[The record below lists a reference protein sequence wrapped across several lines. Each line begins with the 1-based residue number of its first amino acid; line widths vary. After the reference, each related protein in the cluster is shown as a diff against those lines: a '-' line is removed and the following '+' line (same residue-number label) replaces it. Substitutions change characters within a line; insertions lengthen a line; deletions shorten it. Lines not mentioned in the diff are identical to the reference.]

1 MKKEVK
7 KQRPV
12 KKDQNNS
19 EVNVHDDAL
28 MVSLGLRCPSLTP
41 RDKSVWTKTPNE
53 KRILRN
59 VKYSSYDGHFGT
71 IPFKSIPVK
80 SKLIIQL
87 QNNKVY
93 PKSTY
98 SIECLQSDIPNIIS
112 KYVVTNKKSGVS
124 KNIVVK
130 YSWNGKSYKPN
141 QIPAW

>member
-1 MKKEVK
+1 MKREIK
-7 KQRPV
+7 KQ
-12 KKDQNNS
+12 KSQNDS

-28 MVSLGLRCPSLTP
+28 MVSLGMRQPLLTP

-53 KRILRN
+53 RRILKN
-59 VKYSSYDGHFGT
+59 VKYSSRGGGHFHT